1 MESYICFHFE
11 CENILV
17 KFTETVSADAIF
29 QRTAELTEDGTLQ
42 DMDYQ
47 ETIEAVLEDM
57 NISNY
62 EFIDIRT
69 VDMEYAYEMN

>member
-1 MESYICFHFE
+1 MESYICFQFE

-17 KFTETVSADAIF
+17 KFTEPVSADTIF
-29 QRTAELTEDGTLQ
+29 QRTAELTENGTLQ
-42 DMDYQ
+42 DMDYR

-57 NISNY
+57 SISKY

-69 VDMEYAYEMN
+69 VDMVYACEMN

>member
-1 MESYICFHFE
+1 MESYICFQFE

-17 KFTETVSADAIF
+17 KFTEPVSVDTIF
-29 QRTAELTEDGTLQ
+29 QRTAELTENGTLQ

-57 NISNY
+57 NISKY

-69 VDMEYAYEMN
+69 VDMVYACEMN